1 MVVGMD
7 RALAAAR
14 AGEQLIGAP
23 GDHLIGVHVGLRARA
38 GLPDDKRELVVVLSF
53 RHFPGR
59 SYDGVGRHFIQ
70 TAVAGV
76 HPCSAQLHQPER
88 MDERKRHALPPYRE
102 IAGGSLSMRAPIGG
116 GRYVARHEAE
126 RKSTRLN
133 SRHECATRTPSY

>member
-76 HPCSAQLHQPER
+76 HPCSAQLHQPAL
-88 MDERKRHALPPYRE
+88 MDERTRPALPAYRE
-102 IAGGSLSMRAPIGG
+102 ISTGWLSLRAPIGG
-116 GRYVARHEAE
+116 GRSVDRPAADRFLPGVAHLFRL
-126 RKSTRLN
+126 KSITWK
-133 SRHECATRTPSY
+133 